1 MVEKARVP
9 RYTKPPLVEALCE
22 VYAQDAPGWSDSS
35 AQRLEERFGN
45 IFSGEPETLELL
57 GMEFELGVKSEAR
70 QRAISSVRRRLWT
83 MNRDRMIQ
91 FEAGMCAYN
100 ILGQYS
106 TFEAYVEDIKDFIA
120 AYLAE
125 ARPTA
130 LQWTGQRY
138 INKVVLPRDEAN
150 PATYFTIYPSLPA
163 STTHRPFAL
172 QVVMEQFQGGQVVL
186 NLTYRSQ
193 AVDGAVYLLEIYA
206 RAIEKIEPETT
217 QILNWQRAAHTA
229 VQSVFEMAITN
240 RARQLFGILE

>member
-35 AQRLEERFGN
+35 AQRLEERFRN
-45 IFSGEPETLELL
+45 AFSGEAETLELR
-57 GMEFELGVKSEAR
+57 GVEFELGTELEAR

-83 MNRDRMIQ
+83 MNGDRMIQ

-100 ILGQYS
+100 VLGQYS
-106 TFEAYVEDIKDFIA
+106 TFEAYAADIKDFVA
-120 AYLAE
+120 GYLAE

-130 LQWTGQRY
+130 LRWTGQRY

-150 PATYFTIYPSLPA
+150 PSMYFTIYPSLPA

-193 AVDGAVYLLEIYA
+193 EAEGEVYLLEIYA
-206 RAIEKIEPETT
+206 RTVEKIEPEATR
-217 QILNWQRAAHTA
+217 ILDWQRAAHTA
-229 VQSVFEMAITN
+229 VRSVFETAITN
-240 RARQLFGILE
+240 RARQLLGVLE